1 MRIKMVRKKRS
12 RRKPYSWQFSRL
24 KDFIQQEQADCL
36 LYEMCYEKLGKTFS
50 FQVLSAM
57 VFILNDVYARK
68 PGSLVTLY
76 REAHSADGPC
86 VDFEKR
92 YEKYYYALR
101 EQGYL

>member
-1 MRIKMVRKKRS
+1 MS
-12 RRKPYSWQFSRL
+12 ARRKRGKPYRWQFSRL
-24 KDFIQQEQADCL
+24 KDFIQKEQADCL

-50 FQVLSAM
+50 FQVLSTM
-57 VFILNDVYARK
+57 VFILKDVYARK